1 MDIVCAGILVADI
14 LSSPIESLPN
24 AGELRLTDRI
34 TMNIGGCA
42 ANAAMDLVRLGR
54 SVRVVGKVGRDLFG
68 DFVVEVLK
76 GDGIDVS
83 GVKRS
88 ATDQTSATQIVNVRG
103 QDRRFIHTFGAN
115 ADFSLADID
124 LSVLDGARLLYLGGY
139 LLMPRFTAEDVTHL
153 FQEAKRRGLITV
165 LDVVVPAD
173 KKIAMEE
180 ALAGI
185 LPYTDAFLPNDDEGR
200 ALTGQADPRAQAEA
214 FASLNPACTV
224 VITRG
229 RHGVLAKRGAEVIE
243 AGIYQVDSIDGSG
256 AGDAFDAGFF
266 AGLLEGWPLEDTVR
280 FAAAI
285 GASCTRAL
293 GTTAGVFTFDEAIA
307 FIKQSPLP
315 IKRL

>member
-24 AGELRLTDRI
+24 AGALRLTDRI

-42 ANAAMDLVRLGR
+42 ANAAVDLVRLGR
-54 SVRVVGKVGRDLFG
+54 SVRVVGKIGCDLFG
-68 DFVVEVLK
+68 DFVVGVLK
-76 GDGIDVS
+76 GEGIDVS

-88 ATDQTSATQIVNVRG
+88 PTDQTSATQIVNVRG
-103 QDRRFIHTFGAN
+103 QDRRFIHTLGAN
-115 ADFSLADID
+115 AGFSLADID
-124 LSVLDGARLLYLGGY
+124 LSVLDDARLLYLGGY
-139 LLMPRFTAEDVTHL
+139 LVMPSFTAEDLTKL

-165 LDVVVPAD
+165 LDVVVAAD
-173 KKIAMEE
+173 KRTTMEE
-180 ALAGI
+180 ALAGA

-214 FASLNPACTV
+214 FASLNPNCTI

-229 RHGVLAKRGAEVIE
+229 RQGVLAKRGPEVIE
-243 AGIYQVDSIDGSG
+243 AGIYQVDSIDGTG

-266 AGLLEGWPLEDTVR
+266 VGLLEGWPLEETVR
-280 FAAAI
+280 FAAAL

-293 GTTAGVFTFDEAIA
+293 GTTAGVFTFEEAVA
-307 FIKQSPLP
+307 FIKQNPLD

>member
-24 AGELRLTDRI
+24 AGELRLADRI

-103 QDRRFIHTFGAN
+103 QDRRFIHTLGAN

-139 LLMPRFTAEDVTHL
+139 LLMPRFTAEDVSQL

-243 AGIYQVDSIDGSG
+243 AGIYQVESIDGSG

-293 GTTAGVFTFDEAIA
+293 GTTAGVFTFDEAVT
-307 FIKQSPLP
+307 FIEQNPLA